1 MTTRSMYCATHTRF
15 IKMNLLP
22 NIDGTH
28 ESALTQI
35 SWRTISSCSD
45 LIDPSH
51 PAGGGR
57 APATWHMHRTARRGV
72 SGAAP
77 LGLFWRTMMNK
88 RAMSAHDVGLHGAH
102 STGLSR
108 VSSQYDSIPMDVQNR
123 LQSMGW
129 RIRSSTYALLTR
141 RCESWIQ
148 AWRPVQRR
156 VSARYRAAGQADIA
170 SVGPHG
176 VCAVRRATWY
186 GATRVHRRRRRSA
199 VALLPQAR
207 HGRGRLGC
215 RAGRRLWRR

>member
-1 MTTRSMYCATHTRF
+1 MPR
-15 IKMNLLP
+15 
-22 NIDGTH
+22 GTCIGRH
-28 ESALTQI
+28 AAA
-35 SWRTISSCSD
+35 C
-45 LIDPSH
+45 
-51 PAGGGR
+51 R
-57 APATWHMHRTARRGV
+57 APRH
-72 SGAAP
+72 
-77 LGLFWRTMMNK
+77 GLFWRTMMNK
-88 RAMSAHDVGLHGAH
+88 RAVSAHDVGLHGAP

-148 AWRPVQRR
+148 TWRLVQRR
-156 VSARYRAAGQADIA
+156 VSARYRTAGQADIA

-176 VCAVRRATWY
+176 ICAAWRATWHGTAY
-186 GATRVHRRRRRSA
+186 AHRRRRRSA

-215 RAGRRLWRR
+215 RARRRLWRRRRLRDGCASRVRAHVVRC